1 MKAGS
6 FLGLLQSPFGLL
18 PQPQKTSGNYYLY
31 ALLVNDVVAL
41 FGVNDVMALE
51 KKAVKTR
58 AFLVWITNYNAALFL
73 LFSPQTVNLE
83 LVTILHHPCQA
94 IRSLIY
100 RFFVFSFLPLY

>member
-51 KKAVKTR
+51 NYHLLFTISHSL
-58 AFLVWITNYNAALFL
+58 AFLVEE
-73 LFSPQTVNLE
+73 V
-83 LVTILHHPCQA
+83 VGRVRH
-94 IRSLIY
+94 IRLMTD
-100 RFFVFSFLPLY
+100 VC

>member
-51 KKAVKTR
+51 
-58 AFLVWITNYNAALFL
+58 N
-73 LFSPQTVNLE
+73 
-83 LVTILHHPCQA
+83 
-94 IRSLIY
+94 
-100 RFFVFSFLPLY
+100 